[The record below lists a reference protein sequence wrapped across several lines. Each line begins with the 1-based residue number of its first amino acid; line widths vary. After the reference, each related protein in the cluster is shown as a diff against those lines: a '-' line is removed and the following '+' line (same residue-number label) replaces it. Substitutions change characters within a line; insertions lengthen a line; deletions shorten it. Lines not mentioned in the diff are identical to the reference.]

1 MPLTIT
7 EVIAAQVDIIREAI
21 RTKSRIGY
29 FASLYMHMT
38 HALRDGAE
46 EGGFRDASGL
56 VLTFDDSVRMQ
67 RLCTLFASRYLDALQ
82 LWQNGERTSRAWDV
96 AFEETRRNNITA
108 IQHLLCGI
116 NAHINLDLAI
126 AAAETCKDQDILSMK
141 SDFDVINTI
150 IASLTNTMKRK
161 LHKLSWPMKML
172 DDVGQN
178 YDDDIAHF
186 SICAAR
192 DEAWRCAVEMH
203 GMSDAQ
209 RAPYI
214 HALDERTACLGERII
229 SPGLL
234 PNVLLKSIK
243 TFEPS
248 DPAQI
253 IVVLRT

>member
-1 MPLTIT
+1 MPSTIT

-38 HALRDGAE
+38 HALRDGTASAASAQT
-46 EGGFRDASGL
+46 FRDG
-56 VLTFDDSVRMQ
+56 VRMQ
-67 RLCTLFASRYLDALQ
+67 RLCTLFAARYLDALRQ
-82 LWQNGERTSRAWDV
+82 WQSGEPTSRSWEV
-96 AFEETRRNNITA
+96 AFEETRRNNITV

-126 AAAETCKDQDILSMK
+126 AAAETCKDEDIHTLK
-141 SDFDVINTI
+141 NDFDTINTI
-150 IASLTNTMKRK
+150 IATLTNTMKRK

-186 SICAAR
+186 SICTAR

-203 GMSDAQ
+203 GMDDAH
-209 RAPYI
+209 RVTYI
-214 HALDERTACLGERII
+214 GALDERTACLAERII
-229 SPGLL
+229 NPGFY
-234 PNVLLKSIK
+234 PNILLKSIK
-243 TFEPS
+243 AFEPS
-248 DPAQI
+248 NPAAI

>member
-1 MPLTIT
+1 MVRTIP

-38 HALRDGAE
+38 HALRDHTE
-46 EGGFRDASGL
+46 SQ
-56 VLTFDDSVRMQ
+56 TFGHTTRMK
-67 RLCTLFASRYLDALQ
+67 RLCTLFAARYLDALQ
-82 LWQNGERTSRAWDV
+82 QWQSGKPTSRAWKV
-96 AFEETRRNNITA
+96 AFEETRHNNITA

-126 AAAETCKDQDILSMK
+126 AAAETCRDEDIHALK
-141 SDFDVINTI
+141 NDFDTINTI
-150 IASLTNTMKRK
+150 IATLTNTMKRK

-172 DDVGQN
+172 DDIGQN

-186 SICAAR
+186 SICTAR

-203 GMSDAQ
+203 GMDEGQ

-214 HALDERTACLGERII
+214 HDLDERTACLAARII
-229 SPGLL
+229 NPGFMQQLVFK
-234 PNVLLKSIK
+234 PIK
-243 TFEPS
+243 MFEPS
-248 DPAQI
+248 DPAAI